1 MQGSLEIVQAPLLAL
16 LQQCSALLDQ
26 HAASPA
32 VLAQVLR
39 PLSACNVRAQHE
51 ASTGRPAWLRQV
63 LTALQYIVQIFYSL
77 SSQDIP
83 EFFEDNL
90 KEFMARP
97 PGATPHRSCARPH
110 RALRCGCGHRAL
122 GTMAYLAQAH
132 AVRCMPR
139 ACVSL

>member
-1 MQGSLEIVQAPLLAL
+1 
-16 LQQCSALLDQ
+16 
-26 HAASPA
+26 
-32 VLAQVLR
+32 
-39 PLSACNVRAQHE
+39 
-51 ASTGRPAWLRQV
+51 V

-97 PGATPHRSCARPH
+97 PGATPHRAYARPH

-122 GTMAYLAQAH
+122 GTIYGVLRASSCCALHAARLCFMLH
-132 AVRCMPR
+132 AVL
-139 ACVSL
+139 VSGALPQVLALCARRIHAERR